1 MNRID
6 RCTPLTC
13 PFDINAY
20 HLRLFETYIFFGS
33 KFLMLRAAHVHNIYK
48 EHFVG
53 KLVSKEAK

>member
-1 MNRID
+1 MH
-6 RCTPLTC
+6 TLTC

-33 KFLMLRAAHVHNIYK
+33 KFLMFRAAHVHNIYK